1 MATATSDTEVV
12 TDAVIILFIMDIDEQ
27 VFQLLQVNGSSL
39 TNKLQAKSSNEDSED
54 QPPTLARPAKEEEE
68 EEKVE
73 EQVENANSF
82 EEDYLTRKVSF
93 LTMKNSELNER
104 LESLEANMQGN
115 CWQDTKQNGEGQA
128 ADDGLPLQSEEI
140 PRLQQ
145 QIETLS
151 HTVVRMEFEIKL
163 LKVTQEENP
172 RASAHGNS

>member
-1 MATATSDTEVV
+1 MTTATSDTEVV

-39 TNKLQAKSSNEDSED
+39 TNKLQNKSSNEDSED
-54 QPPTLARPAKEEEE
+54 QTPTLARPAKEGE

-73 EQVENANSF
+73 EQVEEANFS
-82 EEDYLTRKVSF
+82 EQDYLTRKVSF